1 MNVDLEIQRT
11 RNYTVNRYC
20 SRSWNAWFMQM
31 WSELI
36 IIRVNQ
42 LLNSHCLNHRGHM
55 SWEYRANLTF
65 CRQIQ
70 IPTPWTYLFGHT
82 NYRIVMLLHRSAT
95 TTTSFL
101 RFGARAP
108 ASNST
113 YVRSWNGERRWTMLT
128 RRSTVSIFIYIVLL
142 MKLWVFTCI
151 VCMCSFFLQSVLLL
165 SSIDVYFFFLLFI
178 RRKNHTLP
186 LKWPRKKWLI
196 V

>member
-95 TTTSFL
+95 TTTSFI

-151 VCMCSFFLQSVLLL
+151 VCMCSFFYSRFFFCLQSMY
-165 SSIDVYFFFLLFI
+165 IFFFYSLFGVRI
-178 RRKNHTLP
+178 THYHWNDREKNGS
-186 LKWPRKKWLI
+186 
-196 V
+196 

>member
-95 TTTSFL
+95 TTTSVI

-151 VCMCSFFLQSVLLL
+151 VCMCSFFYSRFFFCLQSMY
-165 SSIDVYFFFLLFI
+165 IFFFYSLFGVRI
-178 RRKNHTLP
+178 THYHWNDREKNGS
-186 LKWPRKKWLI
+186 
-196 V
+196 